1 MRIVCTGA
9 LILSLGGLSLGV
21 PGLGV
26 PGLGISL
33 AATAFAQEMAPD
45 PGADGATADGATADG
60 ATLAPP
66 AASAVIALTPSSH
79 PSVATLHE
87 GPARPSAAVDRPVEP
102 DETAATE
109 MLLPAEP
116 EVMPADSAPT
126 PHTDGL
132 TTGSLA
138 APADM
143 PVAAFPEITVPDV
156 VVSIPAETKSP
167 IATYLEGHPV
177 PGPARLGKA
186 EREAIG
192 TYYAE
197 RAFMPLWLNGDQ
209 WTAGARALIATLEKA
224 GEDGLDAADYP
235 IPIISVLPKADRA
248 EALAEA
254 DLKLSALAVTYARDA
269 RGGRLNPRR
278 ISALMTPTLDLPTAD
293 DVLRRLA
300 DSPDTGKALAG
311 YNPPQPGYQALKA
324 KLADIRAAHPTT
336 PMVRVPQGPA
346 LKVGMRDPRVPLVRA
361 RFRLENNDATTYDER
376 VAAAVATFQKE
387 NGLPADGILNR
398 QTVAAMSPP
407 STQRL
412 DETDILVN
420 MERWRWLP
428 AAFSNRY
435 LIVNIPAYSM
445 DLVNDGEVEL
455 TTRVIVGK
463 PESPTPVFSH
473 VMQHVIVN
481 PYWNVPPSI
490 LRKEFLPAMA
500 KDPDYAARR
509 GYQVIRRGNSISVRQ
524 PPGERNALGYI
535 KFMFPNDHAV
545 YLHDTPNRS
554 LFNTERRAY
563 SHGCVRVEQ
572 PFRLAEFVLGKDW
585 PEQRM
590 RKLIGKGERLIKLQE
605 PLPIHLVYF
614 TLSVDKTGAA
624 TTRND
629 IYGFD
634 RRMKEALGLAG

>member
-1 MRIVCTGA
+1 MRIVCTGT
-9 LILSLGGLSLGV
+9 LILGLGSLGLGLSIA
-21 PGLGV
+21 PAMT
-26 PGLGISL
+26 PM
-33 AATAFAQEMAPD
+33 AFAQDAPPAITD
-45 PGADGATADGATADG
+45 NA

-66 AASAVIALTPSSH
+66 SASSVIELKPANEQPAAIGNEGSAPQ
-79 PSVATLHE
+79 
-87 GPARPSAAVDRPVEP
+87 SAS
-102 DETAATE
+102 TAA
-109 MLLPAEP
+109 MVEP
-116 EVMPADSAPT
+116 EVSRDKPGSAPASQS
-126 PHTDGL
+126 DEIS
-132 TTGSLA
+132 TGSLA
-138 APADM
+138 TPTDNAT
-143 PVAAFPEITVPDV
+143 VVFPEIAVPDV
-156 VVSIPAETKSP
+156 VVSIPAESKGP
-167 IATYLEGHPV
+167 IASYLDTQPV

-192 TYYAE
+192 AYYAE
-197 RAFMPLWLNGDQ
+197 RAFMPLWLNGDT

-224 GEDGLDAADYP
+224 GEEGLDAADYP
-235 IPIISVLPKADRA
+235 IPIINVLPKTDRA

-278 ISALMTPTLDLPTAD
+278 ISALMTPTLDLPAAD
-293 DVLRRLA
+293 EVLRRLA
-300 DSPDTGKALAG
+300 DAGDTDEVLAG

-324 KLADIRAAHPTT
+324 KLAEVRAAHPTT

-346 LKVGMRDPRVPLVRA
+346 LKVGMRDPRVALVRA
-361 RFRLENNDATTYDER
+361 RFGLESNDAITYDER

-387 NGLPADGILNR
+387 NGLPANGVLNR

-412 DETDILVN
+412 NEADILVN

-428 AAFSNRY
+428 PTFSDRY

-445 DLVNDGEVEL
+445 DLMKGGEVEQ

-490 LRKEFLPAMA
+490 LRKEFLPALA
-500 KDPDYAARR
+500 KDPDYARRR
-509 GYQVIRRGNSISVRQ
+509 GYEVIRRGNSISVRQ
-524 PPGERNALGYI
+524 PPGERNALGFI

-572 PFRLAEFVLGKDW
+572 PFRLAELVLGKDW
-585 PEQRM
+585 TEERM

-614 TLSVDKTGAA
+614 TLSVDNGGRV

-634 RRMKEALGLAG
+634 RRMKQALDIAG

>member
-1 MRIVCTGA
+1 
-9 LILSLGGLSLGV
+9 
-21 PGLGV
+21 
-26 PGLGISL
+26 
-33 AATAFAQEMAPD
+33 MAKPE
-45 PGADGATADGATADG
+45 
-60 ATLAPP
+60 LF
-66 AASAVIALTPSSH
+66 H
-79 PSVATLHE
+79 
-87 GPARPSAAVDRPVEP
+87 VEP
-102 DETAATE
+102 ESE
-109 MLLPAEP
+109 PASQSDG
-116 EVMPADSAPT
+116 MP
-126 PHTDGL
+126 
-132 TTGSLA
+132 TGSLA
-138 APADM
+138 TPEDSSA
-143 PVAAFPEITVPDV
+143 VVFPEITVPDV
-156 VVSIPAETKSP
+156 VVSIPAETKGP
-167 IATYLEGHPV
+167 IAGYLETRPV
-177 PGPARLGKA
+177 PGPTRLGKA

-192 TYYAE
+192 AFYAE
-197 RAFMPLWLNGDQ
+197 RAFMPLWLNGDT

-235 IPIISVLPKADRA
+235 IPIINVLPKADRT

-278 ISALMTPTLDLPTAD
+278 ISALMTPTLDLPGAD
-293 DVLRRLA
+293 EVLRRLA
-300 DSPDTGKALAG
+300 DAADTGKVLAG

-324 KLADIRAAHPTT
+324 KLAEIRAAHPTT

-346 LKVGMRDPRVPLVRA
+346 LRVGMRDPRVALVRA
-361 RFRLENNDATTYDER
+361 RFGLEGNDAIAYDER

-387 NGLPADGILNR
+387 NGLPANGVLNR

-412 DETDILVN
+412 NEADILVN

-428 AAFSNRY
+428 ATFSDRY

-445 DLVNDGEVEL
+445 DLIKDGEVEL

-490 LRKEFLPAMA
+490 LRKEFLPALA

-614 TLSVDKTGAA
+614 TLSVDKTGRV

-634 RRMKEALGLAG
+634 RRMKQALDITG